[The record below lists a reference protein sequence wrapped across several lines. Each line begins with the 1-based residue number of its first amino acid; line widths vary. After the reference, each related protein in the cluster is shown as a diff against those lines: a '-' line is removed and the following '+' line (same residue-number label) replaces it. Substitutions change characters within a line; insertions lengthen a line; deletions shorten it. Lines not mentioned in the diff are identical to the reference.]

1 MTNQQ
6 EFEYRLKEIENVLK
20 EHAEESEDM
29 KKVLEELQAI
39 VRDIDK
45 NAAINEEKQ
54 SNLIYRID
62 LLHQKLATLE
72 TRGEK
77 GTDKQRALVEN
88 ALMVV
93 LGGILS
99 YIFSLSQK

>member
-1 MTNQQ
+1 MENT
-6 EFEYRLKEIENVLK
+6 ELEYKIKEIESILK
-20 EHAEESEDM
+20 EHSEDSEDIRE
-29 KKVLEELQAI
+29 VLEEIQVI
-39 VRDIDK
+39 VKDLDK
-45 NAAINEEKQ
+45 SVALNEEKQ
-54 SNLIYRID
+54 SHLRYRIV
-62 LLHQKLATLE
+62 LLNQRLAALE

-93 LGGILS
+93 LGGIIS

>member
-1 MTNQQ
+1 MANQQ
-6 EFEYRLKEIENVLK
+6 QFEYRLKEIENVLK
-20 EHAEESEDM
+20 EHAEESEDIR
-29 KKVLEELQAI
+29 KVLEEIQDI

-54 SNLIYRID
+54 SHLFYRID
-62 LLHQKLATLE
+62 LLQQKLTTLE

-93 LGGILS
+93 LGGIIS